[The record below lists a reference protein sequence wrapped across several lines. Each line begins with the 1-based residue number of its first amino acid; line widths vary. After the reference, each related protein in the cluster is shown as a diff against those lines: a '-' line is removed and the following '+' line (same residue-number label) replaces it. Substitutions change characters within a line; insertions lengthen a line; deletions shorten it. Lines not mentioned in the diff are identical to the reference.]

1 MATVHSVGPNVLFI
15 TLDQFRGDCLG
26 VAGHPVVRTP
36 ALDELAT
43 NGTRFSRHF
52 SQAAPCAPGRAA
64 LYTGM
69 YQMNNRVVA
78 NGTPLDA
85 RFDNVALAARRSGYE
100 PALFGYTDQGV
111 DPRTVERD
119 DPRLSQ
125 WEGVLPGFD
134 WVLNLDEAHAPWMEW
149 LHALGYDETDPIRAL
164 ATEHTRPAEHSVST
178 FTTDR
183 FFGWLDG
190 RAADDAWFAH
200 LSFLRPHPPFSA
212 AGHFNTMYDPAD
224 CPLPISSPD
233 DRHPLHDQFLDNPAA
248 AAPTDID
255 RVRRIRARYYGM
267 ISEVDAQLGRIWQH
281 LRERGEWDN
290 TLIVVTSDHG
300 EHLGDYGLIGKLGWF
315 DVSYHVLGIIRDP
328 ARPDGH
334 GVVVDEF
341 TENVDIV
348 PTICEAIGEPV
359 PVQCDG
365 VALTPF
371 LDGVTPTRWRDA
383 AHYEW
388 DWRDQYI
395 TTGDTS
401 NDRSDRRLERR
412 NLTVRRSRDRAYVQ
426 FGDGSWR
433 CYDVAADPTW
443 HTEITADGAGAAV
456 VLAEAQAMLV
466 WRAEHAERQL
476 TGMLLRDGG
485 IGRWPDPLHHV
496 SGTE

>member
-1 MATVHSVGPNVLFI
+1 MATVGAVRPNVLFI

-36 ALDELAT
+36 GLDELAAD
-43 NGTRFSRHF
+43 GARFTRHY

-85 RFDNVALAARRSGYE
+85 RFDNVALAARRAGYA

-111 DPRTVERD
+111 DPRTVAAD

-149 LHALGYDETDPIRAL
+149 LRSLGYDETDPIRAL
-164 ATEHTRPAEHSVST
+164 ATEHTRPEEHSVST

-183 FFGWLDG
+183 FFGWLDEQP
-190 RAADDAWFAH
+190 DAGWFAH

-212 AGHFNTMYDPAD
+212 AGRFNEMYDPAE
-224 CPLPISSPD
+224 CPAPIPPPA
-233 DRHPLHDQFLDNPAA
+233 DRHPLHDVFLVNGAS
-248 AAPTDID
+248 AAPADAAK
-255 RVRRIRARYYGM
+255 VQRIRARYYGM
-267 ISEVDAQLGRIWQH
+267 ISEVDAQLARIWQR

-290 TLIVVTSDHG
+290 TLIVVTSDHA
-300 EHLGDYGLIGKLGWF
+300 EHIGDYGLLGKLGWF
-315 DVSYHVLGIIRDP
+315 DVSYHILGIIRDP
-328 ARPDGH
+328 SRPAGR

-341 TENVDIV
+341 TENVDIF
-348 PTICEAIGEPV
+348 PTLCEAMGVAV
-359 PVQCDG
+359 PLQCDG
-365 VALTPF
+365 VALQPF
-371 LDGVTPTRWRDA
+371 LDGGTPDSWRDA

-388 DWRDQYI
+388 DWRDFYI
-395 TTGDTS
+395 HAGAVPDEL
-401 NDRSDRRLERR
+401 SDRQLERQ
-412 NLTVRRSRDRAYVQ
+412 NLAVRRSKDRAYVQ

-433 CYDVAADPTW
+433 CYDLAADPTW
-443 HTEITADGAGAAV
+443 HTEITDASV
-456 VLAEAQAMLV
+456 VLTEAQAMLV
-466 WRAEHAERQL
+466 WRAEHADRQL
-476 TGMLLRDGG
+476 TGMLLQRGG
-485 IGRWPDPLHHV
+485 IGRWPDPAR
-496 SGTE
+496 